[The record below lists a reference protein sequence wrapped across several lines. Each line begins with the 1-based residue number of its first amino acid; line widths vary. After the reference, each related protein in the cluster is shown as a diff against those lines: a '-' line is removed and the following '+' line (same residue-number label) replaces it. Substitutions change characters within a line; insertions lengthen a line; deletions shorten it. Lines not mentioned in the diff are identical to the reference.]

1 MVVPPQ
7 AGVPREPRWHLA
19 MAALGHDGEAEPTRR
34 LLAALGPVETQ
45 SRLVGEPPVTS
56 TRWRAGGVEVVLHDG
71 VVVAVVLHLP
81 QADLRTWAGV
91 GNDATLG
98 DLERAFA
105 GRPGSRA
112 WSPPT
117 SRSRAAT
124 PASRSPRMAG
134 RRGAIS
140 VP

>member
-56 TRWRAGGVEVVLHDG
+56 TRWRAGDSIAL
-71 VVVAVVLHLP
+71 
-81 QADLRTWAGV
+81 LRPVKG
-91 GNDATLG
+91 
-98 DLERAFA
+98 
-105 GRPGSRA
+105 
-112 WSPPT
+112 
-117 SRSRAAT
+117 RAAT
-124 PASRSPRMAG
+124 LEIVSDRSL
-134 RRGAIS
+134 
-140 VP
+140 